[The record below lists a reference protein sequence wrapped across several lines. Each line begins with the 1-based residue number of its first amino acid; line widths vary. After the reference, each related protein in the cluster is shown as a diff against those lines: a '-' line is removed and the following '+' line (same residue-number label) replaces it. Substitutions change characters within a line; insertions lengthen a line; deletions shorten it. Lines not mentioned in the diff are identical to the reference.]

1 MYAIIRAGGKQAK
14 VSEGDVIAIER
25 IKSADAEVTFTP
37 LLVVQDDGTVISER
51 DALGKT
57 KVVAEVLG
65 ESRGDKVEV
74 FKYKNKTGYRRRQG
88 HRQTYTTIQVTAI
101 ETGAK
106 AEKKSEKKSDE
117 KSEKKSDEKSEKKSD
132 EKSEKKSDEKSEKKA
147 EKKSDEKAETK
158 TKEKASS
165 EEKAPKKAAK
175 APKDKDEAATDPKAE
190 APAAETAA
198 GDEEA

>member
-1 MYAIIRAGGKQAK
+1 M
-14 VSEGDVIAIER
+14 
-25 IKSADAEVTFTP
+25 
-37 LLVVQDDGTVISER
+37 LVVQDDGTVISER
-51 DALGKT
+51 AALDKT

-65 ESRGDKVEV
+65 ENRGDKVEV

-106 AEKKSEKKSDE
+106 KAAKKAAKDDPE
-117 KSEKKSDEKSEKKSD
+117 
-132 EKSEKKSDEKSEKKA
+132 KA
-147 EKKSDEKAETK
+147 EKAEEEE
-158 TKEKASS
+158 EKASS

-175 APKDKDEAATDPKAE
+175 APKDKDEAATEPKAE

>member
-25 IKSADAEVTFTP
+25 IKAADAEVTFTP

-51 DALGKT
+51 AALDKT

-101 ETGAK
+101 ETGV
-106 AEKKSEKKSDE
+106 
-117 KSEKKSDEKSEKKSD
+117 
-132 EKSEKKSDEKSEKKA
+132 KKA
-147 EKKSDEKAETK
+147 SKKTAKESPKKADETAETK
-158 TKEKASS
+158 E
-165 EEKAPKKAAK
+165 
-175 APKDKDEAATDPKAE
+175 
-190 APAAETAA
+190 
-198 GDEEA
+198 G

>member
-25 IKSADAEVTFTP
+25 IKTADAEVTFTP
-37 LLVVQDDGTVISER
+37 LLVVQDDGEVISER
-51 DALGKT
+51 AALGKA

-106 AEKKSEKKSDE
+106 VEK
-117 KSEKKSDEKSEKKSD
+117 
-132 EKSEKKSDEKSEKKA
+132 KSEKKA
-147 EKKSDEKAETK
+147 EKK
-158 TKEKASS
+158 TKEKAST
-165 EEKAPKKAAK
+165 EEKAPAKAAS
-175 APKDKDEAATDPKAE
+175 APKDKDEATPEPKAE

>member
-14 VSEGDVIAIER
+14 VSEGDVIAVER
-25 IKSADAEVTFTP
+25 IETTDDEVTFTP
-37 LLVVQDDGTVISER
+37 LLIVQDDGTVISER
-51 DALGKT
+51 DALDQA

-88 HRQTYTTIQVTAI
+88 HRQTYTSIQVKTI

-106 AEKKSEKKSDE
+106 K
-117 KSEKKSDEKSEKKSD
+117 
-132 EKSEKKSDEKSEKKA
+132 KKA
-147 EKKSDEKAETK
+147 KKKKAAAED
-158 TKEKASS
+158 KAP
-165 EEKAPKKAAK
+165 EKAPKDSKKKAATE
-175 APKDKDEAATDPKAE
+175 PEAE
-190 APAAETAA
+190 APAAESAA

>member
-25 IKSADAEVTFTP
+25 IKTADAEVTFTP
-37 LLVVQDDGTVISER
+37 LLVVQDDGEVISER
-51 DALGKT
+51 AALGKA

-106 AEKKSEKKSDE
+106 VEKKAEK
-117 KSEKKSDEKSEKKSD
+117 
-132 EKSEKKSDEKSEKKA
+132 KSEKKA
-147 EKKSDEKAETK
+147 EKK
-158 TKEKASS
+158 TKEKAST
-165 EEKAPKKAAK
+165 EEKAPAKAAS
-175 APKDKDEAATDPKAE
+175 APKDKDEATPEPKAE

>member
-25 IKSADAEVTFTP
+25 IKTADAEVTFTP

-51 DALGKT
+51 AALGKA

-101 ETGAK
+101 ETGANLEKK
-106 AEKKSEKKSDE
+106 AEKKSEKKTE
-117 KSEKKSDEKSEKKSD
+117 KKSEKKPEK
-132 EKSEKKSDEKSEKKA
+132 
-147 EKKSDEKAETK
+147 K
-158 TKEKASS
+158 TKEKAST
-165 EEKAPKKAAK
+165 EEKAPAKAAS
-175 APKDKDEAATDPKAE
+175 APKDKVGATTEPKAE

>member
-25 IKSADAEVTFTP
+25 IKTADAEVTFTP
-37 LLVVQDDGTVISER
+37 LLIVQDDGTVISER
-51 DALGKT
+51 AALDKA

-74 FKYKNKTGYRRRQG
+74 FKYKNKSGYRRRQG
-88 HRQTYTTIQVTAI
+88 HRQTYTSIQVTAI

-106 AEKKSEKKSDE
+106 KAAKKSK
-117 KSEKKSDEKSEKKSD
+117 
-132 EKSEKKSDEKSEKKA
+132 KKA
-147 EKKSDEKAETK
+147 
-158 TKEKASS
+158 AS
-165 EEKAPKKAAK
+165 EDKAPEEAAK
-175 APKDKDEAATDPKAE
+175 APKEKAKTEPKAE

>member
-25 IKSADAEVTFTP
+25 IKTADAEVTFTP

-51 DALGKT
+51 AALDKT

-101 ETGAK
+101 DTGAKKAAKKAAKDDSEK
-106 AEKKSEKKSDE
+106 AEKKK
-117 KSEKKSDEKSEKKSD
+117 
-132 EKSEKKSDEKSEKKA
+132 KKA
-147 EKKSDEKAETK
+147 
-158 TKEKASS
+158 KASS
-165 EEKAPKKAAK
+165 EEKALKKAAK
-175 APKDKDEAATDPKAE
+175 ASKDKDEAATDPKAE

>member
-25 IKSADAEVTFTP
+25 IKTADAEVTFTP
-37 LLVVQDDGTVISER
+37 LLVVQDDGEVISER
-51 DALGKT
+51 AALGKA

-106 AEKKSEKKSDE
+106 VEK
-117 KSEKKSDEKSEKKSD
+117 
-132 EKSEKKSDEKSEKKA
+132 KSEKKA
-147 EKKSDEKAETK
+147 EKK
-158 TKEKASS
+158 TKEKAST
-165 EEKAPKKAAK
+165 EEKAPAKAAS
-175 APKDKDEAATDPKAE
+175 APKDKDKDEATPEPKAE

>member
-25 IKSADAEVTFTP
+25 IKTADAEVSFTP

-51 DALGKT
+51 AALDKT

-106 AEKKSEKKSDE
+106 KAAKEASKKAAKDDPE
-117 KSEKKSDEKSEKKSD
+117 
-132 EKSEKKSDEKSEKKA
+132 KA
-147 EKKSDEKAETK
+147 EKKKK
-158 TKEKASS
+158 KEKASS

-175 APKDKDEAATDPKAE
+175 APKDKDEAATEPKAE

>member
-25 IKSADAEVTFTP
+25 IKTADAEVTFTP

-51 DALGKT
+51 AALGKT

-101 ETGAK
+101 EIGAKKAAKKAAKDDPEK
-106 AEKKSEKKSDE
+106 AEKK
-117 KSEKKSDEKSEKKSD
+117 
-132 EKSEKKSDEKSEKKA
+132 KA
-147 EKKSDEKAETK
+147 
-158 TKEKASS
+158 KASS

>member
-25 IKSADAEVTFTP
+25 IKTADAEVTFTP

-51 DALGKT
+51 AALDKA

-65 ESRGDKVEV
+65 ESRGDKDEV
-74 FKYKNKTGYRRRQG
+74 FKYKSKTGYRRRQG

-101 ETGAK
+101 DTGLKAGTKKPATDAEK
-106 AEKKSEKKSDE
+106 AEKK
-117 KSEKKSDEKSEKKSD
+117 
-132 EKSEKKSDEKSEKKA
+132 
-147 EKKSDEKAETK
+147 
-158 TKEKASS
+158 KEKAST

-175 APKDKDEAATDPKAE
+175 APKDKDEAATEPKAE

>member
-25 IKSADAEVTFTP
+25 IKAADAEVTFTP
-37 LLVVQDDGTVISER
+37 LLIVQDDGTVISER
-51 DALGKT
+51 AALDKA

-88 HRQTYTTIQVTAI
+88 HRQTYTSIQVKTI
-101 ETGAK
+101 DLGAK
-106 AEKKSEKKSDE
+106 KAAKK
-117 KSEKKSDEKSEKKSD
+117 
-132 EKSEKKSDEKSEKKA
+132 KKA
-147 EKKSDEKAETK
+147 AAED
-158 TKEKASS
+158 KAS
-165 EEKAPKKAAK
+165 EKAPKSRKSPKSPKEAAK
-175 APKDKDEAATDPKAE
+175 TEPKAE
-190 APAAETAA
+190 APAADTAA